1 MPNTIHIPTPLRPF
15 TDKKESVEVSG
26 GTVGELLAD
35 LTTQYEGLRKHLYA
49 DDGRLRNFVNVYL
62 NDEDIRY
69 LQKERTPVKPG
80 DSLSIVPSVAGGAPV
95 TTDAKSSVGTGSPT
109 SAEASVGKQARP
121 EPDLTADE
129 IKRYSRHLIMP
140 EVGIDGQRKLK
151 AGSVLYIGA
160 GGLGS
165 PAAMYLAAAGVGR
178 IGIVDFDVVDFS
190 NLQRQLLHS
199 TSDVGRSKLA
209 SAKDRLHAL
218 NPHIQIDT
226 YETTVTSD
234 NALDLFRPYDVIL
247 DGTDNFPTRYLVNDA
262 CVLLGKPNTYGS
274 IFRFEGQ
281 ASVFGTKDG
290 PCYRCLYPEPP
301 PPGLVPSCAEGG
313 VLGVL
318 PGIIGVIQ
326 ATEAIKLILGI
337 GEPLIG
343 RFLIYDAL
351 KMRFRELKLR
361 KDPDCPVCGTHP
373 TVTKLIDY
381 EQFCGIRPEP
391 AAQTTGAVVND
402 WETTAVDL
410 KKRLD
415 AGDDVLVLD
424 VREPNEYQINRIPG
438 SVLIPL
444 GELPRR
450 YAELPKDRDIV
461 AHCKMGGRSAK
472 ATEFLQSVGFK
483 RVKNLR
489 GGILEWIDKVDPSQP
504 KY

>member
-15 TDKKESVEVSG
+15 TDKQESVQVSG

-35 LTTQYEGLRKHLYA
+35 LTKQYDGLRKHLYT
-49 DDGRLRNFVNVYL
+49 DEGKLRNFVNVYL

-69 LQKERTPVKPG
+69 LQREATPVKPG
-80 DSLSIVPSVAGGAPV
+80 DSLSIVPSVAGGSPAPV
-95 TTDAKSSVGTGSPT
+95 EADLQVGLSKG
-109 SAEASVGKQARP
+109 ALP
-121 EPDLTADE
+121 ELTPDE

-140 EVGIDGQRKLK
+140 EVGMDGQRKLK
-151 AGSVLYIGA
+151 AGSVLCIGA

-165 PAAMYLAAAGVGR
+165 PAAMYLAAAGIGR

-190 NLQRQLLHS
+190 NLQRQLLHG
-199 TSDVGRSKLA
+199 TKDVGTSKNE
-209 SAKDRLHAL
+209 SAKRRIEDL
-218 NPHIQIDT
+218 NPHVHVDS
-226 YETTVTSD
+226 YETLLTSQ
-234 NALDLFRPYDVIL
+234 NALGLFKDYDVIL

-262 CVLLGKPNTYGS
+262 CVLTGKPNAYGS

-281 ASVFGTKDG
+281 ASVFAAKDG

-326 ATEAIKLILGI
+326 ATETIKLITGI

-343 RFLIYDAL
+343 RFMIYDAL
-351 KMRFRELKLR
+351 RMKFRELKLR
-361 KDPDCPVCGTHP
+361 KDPECPVCGTNP

-381 EQFCGIRPEP
+381 EQFCGIRPE
-391 AAQTTGAVVND
+391 ADLSQVAGANVND
-402 WETTAVDL
+402 WEITAVDL
-410 KKRLD
+410 KKKLD
-415 AGDDVLVLD
+415 AGETPLILD
-424 VREPNEYQINRIPG
+424 VREPNEYQINKIAG
-438 SVLIPL
+438 STLIPL

-450 YAELPKDRDIV
+450 YQELPRDREIITQ
-461 AHCKMGGRSAK
+461 CKMGGRSAK
-472 ATEFLQSVGFK
+472 AQDFLKSVGFTN
-483 RVKNLR
+483 VKNLK
-489 GGILEWIDKVDPSQP
+489 GGILDWIDKVDPSQP

>member
-15 TDKKESVEVSG
+15 TEKNESVEVSG
-26 GTVGELLAD
+26 ATVGELLAD
-35 LTTQYEGLRKHLYA
+35 LTKKYEGLRKHLYA

-69 LQKERTPVKPG
+69 LQREKTPVKPG
-80 DSLSIVPSVAGGAPV
+80 DSLSIVPSVAGGVPTAPA
-95 TTDAKSSVGTGSPT
+95 DRVGAGLQTGVRAAGAVDL
-109 SAEASVGKQARP
+109 SAE
-121 EPDLTADE
+121 E

-140 EVGIDGQRKLK
+140 EVGVDGQKKLK
-151 AGSVLYIGA
+151 AGSVLCIGA

-178 IGIVDFDVVDFS
+178 IGMVDFDVVDFS
-190 NLQRQLLHS
+190 NLQRQLLHG
-199 TSDVGRSKLA
+199 TSSVGRSKLD
-209 SAKDRLHAL
+209 SARDRLRDL
-218 NPHIQIDT
+218 NPHIEIDT
-226 YETTVTSD
+226 YETTVSSD
-234 NALDLFRPYDVIL
+234 NALDLFKPYDVIL

-262 CVLLGKPNTYGS
+262 CVLSGKPNAYGS

-281 ASVFGTKDG
+281 ASVFATREG

-326 ATEAIKLILGI
+326 ATEAIKLILGV
-337 GEPLIG
+337 GDPLIG

-361 KDPDCPVCGTHP
+361 KDADCPVCGTHP

-391 AAQTTGAVVND
+391 AAAQATGAGVNQ
-402 WETTAVDL
+402 WETTSVDL
-410 KKRLD
+410 KKRMD
-415 AGDDVLVLD
+415 AGDDVFILD
-424 VREPNEYQINRIPG
+424 VREPNEYQICRIPG

-450 YAELPKDRDIV
+450 YAELPQDKDIV

-489 GGILEWIDKVDPSQP
+489 GGILDWIDKVDPSQP